1 MPLTTTAM
9 AAFARPGPM
18 LSARSS
24 PVEPVGNSLVLLSGS
39 VIFMEIII

>member
-1 MPLTTTAM
+1 
-9 AAFARPGPM
+9 M

-39 VIFMEIII
+39 VLFMKNIIYVNKLKSYLNYGVY